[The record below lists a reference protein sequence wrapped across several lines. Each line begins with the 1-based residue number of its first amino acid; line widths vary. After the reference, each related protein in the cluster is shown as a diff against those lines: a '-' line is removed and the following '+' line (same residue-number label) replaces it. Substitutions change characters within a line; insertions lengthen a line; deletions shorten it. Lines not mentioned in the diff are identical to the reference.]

1 MDLLYSILKW
11 VLGAVGTVVLGL
23 LVNYITPLFRQD
35 IIDQYIF
42 PGLLCFALLSIAT
55 LVVGYNRR
63 KSKRHSQFELC
74 KTTDKLTPEDLGFTV
89 FPEGQS
95 AQPGERPYHSK
106 YISRQFR
113 SHRESDRSKGFPS
126 TDIEVLKKIK
136 EGYNLL
142 LIGQP
147 TEGKT
152 RTAYELLKG
161 LSDYTVVSIKHDG
174 RLPSSDAFN
183 IFKGKSVV
191 LFIDDLSDYV
201 GYPVDITRLFRDIK
215 EVAQRCVI
223 IATCRDGGEY
233 AQVTG
238 ASTGTIQRLHKSFT
252 YELSLI
258 PITDHEKK
266 ELAEESGYPL
276 VSKDIS
282 VYPTPGWIVMKDAIK
297 IMENR
302 FRHKLSPVAVDT
314 LYSIK
319 LLALAGVLRTHQ
331 RVANLMRDVFQRE
344 GFHLLDELT
353 NLADNAFI
361 KRPAE
366 QDPIQP
372 ESAYLMMIV
381 EYPQKK
387 LLNDL
392 VLLGQTL
399 ERSRDSE
406 GLHSLSLCYF
416 EWLRNYS
423 EAHKYCEKAI
433 KLNADFAEAWN
444 TLGIISF
451 ELRQYKDAIC
461 AYQKA
466 TSITKSYRTAWYNLG
481 NVYAQI
487 KRHNEA
493 ASAYKQA
500 LEIDNNYYPAWVNLG
515 NIHYLLGEPHKA
527 QQAYRRATAIN
538 GDIYEAWSGLG
549 NTAKQLGR
557 SDKNGEAAIDAYQ
570 KALTIDGNAHEVW
583 NNLSFTY
590 YNLERYEEALE
601 TSRNAQRLAPHNP
614 LYWAILGLTLSH
626 LGQKEESFY
635 WLCQAWK
642 MQGALEISA
651 DDVKE
656 AIIRI
661 GYRPDDCN

>member
-1 MDLLYSILKW
+1 
-11 VLGAVGTVVLGL
+11 
-23 LVNYITPLFRQD
+23 
-35 IIDQYIF
+35 
-42 PGLLCFALLSIAT
+42 
-55 LVVGYNRR
+55 
-63 KSKRHSQFELC
+63 
-74 KTTDKLTPEDLGFTV
+74 
-89 FPEGQS
+89 
-95 AQPGERPYHSK
+95 
-106 YISRQFR
+106 
-113 SHRESDRSKGFPS
+113 
-126 TDIEVLKKIK
+126 
-136 EGYNLL
+136 
-142 LIGQP
+142 
-147 TEGKT
+147 
-152 RTAYELLKG
+152 
-161 LSDYTVVSIKHDG
+161 
-174 RLPSSDAFN
+174 
-183 IFKGKSVV
+183 
-191 LFIDDLSDYV
+191 
-201 GYPVDITRLFRDIK
+201 
-215 EVAQRCVI
+215 
-223 IATCRDGGEY
+223 
-233 AQVTG
+233 
-238 ASTGTIQRLHKSFT
+238 
-252 YELSLI
+252 
-258 PITDHEKK
+258 
-266 ELAEESGYPL
+266 
-276 VSKDIS
+276 
-282 VYPTPGWIVMKDAIK
+282 
-297 IMENR
+297 
-302 FRHKLSPVAVDT
+302 
-314 LYSIK
+314 
-319 LLALAGVLRTHQ
+319 
-331 RVANLMRDVFQRE
+331 MRDVFQRE

-481 NVYAQI
+481 NVYAHI
-487 KRHNEA
+487 GRHEEA

-500 LEIDNNYYPAWVNLG
+500 LEVDNNYYPAWVNLG
-515 NIHYLLGEPHKA
+515 NIHYLSGRPQEA
-527 QQAYRRATAIN
+527 QQAYKQAIDIDYN
-538 GDIYEAWSGLG
+538 IYEAWSGLG
-549 NTAKQLGR
+549 LTTRQLAQ
-557 SDKNGEAAIDAYQ
+557 SEKDNEAAITAYQ
-570 KALTIDGNAHEVW
+570 RALEIDANAHEVW
-583 NNLSFTY
+583 NNLSFLY
-590 YNLERYEEALE
+590 YDLKRYEEALE
-601 TSRNAQRLAPHNP
+601 TSRNAQRLSPQKP

-626 LGQKEESFY
+626 LGPKQKEESFY

-642 MQGALEISA
+642 MQGALEVSA

-661 GYRPDDCN
+661 GYGPDDCN